1 MKNTFKSSKGITL
14 VALVITIIILLILA
28 GISISALTNTGIF
41 GKAKD
46 AKSKSELADAQEK
59 ITLLEHEW
67 QMESASNTNATLG
80 EFLAEKV
87 KDKTIDSYEAEGS
100 NYKVYIK
107 GYVGTFDKDGK
118 LVGKVEKAGPRP
130 TISNITIKSEDG
142 STDVA
147 DNSQKAGTKLQIN
160 FSSSIKDGTIKS
172 VTPAV
177 PYTTNGTEKSVTFTV
192 VGTVDKQ
199 DYTAQIPVSI
209 ENKYKVATPVNANT
223 IASATDTEKANNYYG
238 KSVNYTSTNGVT
250 GWKIFYAGKMTDA
263 TDETNN
269 IYLIAD
275 DYVDVAKL
283 PIGTDTS
290 GNPVG
295 SAPANTRTDYPKAA
309 PLNNIMDAY
318 STGSARITTDTIKK
332 LNKSFFIDKQY
343 TGVENSTVNPN
354 MKAVAYMLDTTAWST
369 FKDNNEDNNGKA
381 DYAIGGPT
389 LEMLFKSYNQKHPG
403 KNYEAQATSA
413 TGYQLRVNGGTWE
426 DCTDSNS
433 DYLDSS
439 DSLYVLP
446 RSKGADA
453 MWLAI
458 PSANNANFVLY
469 VRYGGGVGNDG
480 YGNNYN
486 GFRPLVCL
494 KSNVQLQESGDG
506 FSIK

>member
-177 PYTTNGTEKSVTFTV
+177 PYTTNGTETSVTFTV

-199 DYTAQIPVSI
+199 DYTVQIPVSI

-238 KSVNYTSTNGVT
+238 KSVNYTSANGVT
-250 GWKIFYAGKMTDA
+250 GWKIFYAD
-263 TDETNN
+263 TNN

-283 PIGTDTS
+283 PKGTNEA
-290 GNPVG
+290 GQPVG
-295 SAPANTRTDYPKAA
+295 SAPVNTNGLYPKAA
-309 PLNNIMDAY
+309 TFDNIMDAY
-318 STGSARITTDTIKK
+318 STGAARITTDTIKN
-332 LNKSFFIDKQY
+332 LNSSFFARSDA
-343 TGVENSTVNPN
+343 STNTNDN

-369 FKDNNEDNNGKA
+369 FKDSNGKA

-403 KNYEAQATSA
+403 KNYEAQATKA
-413 TGYQLRVNGGTWE
+413 EGYQLRVNGGTWKNN
-426 DCTDSNS
+426 TDSSS
-433 DYLDSS
+433 DYLDSN

-446 RSKGADA
+446 SSKGANA
-453 MWLAI
+453 MWLAS
-458 PSANNANFVLY
+458 PSALSTRYVLRVY
-469 VRYGGGVGNDG
+469 YDG
-480 YGNNYN
+480 YVGHSGYSLSSNGHY

>member
-41 GKAKD
+41 EKAKD
-46 AKSKSELADAQEK
+46 AKSKSELADVQEK
-59 ITLLEHEW
+59 ITLLEYEW
-67 QMESASNTNATLG
+67 QMKSASNTTLG

-118 LVGKVEKAGPRP
+118 LVGKVEKAGPHP

-199 DYTAQIPVSI
+199 DYTVQIPVSI
-209 ENKYKVATPVNANT
+209 ENKYKVATPVDANT

-238 KSVNYTSTNGVT
+238 KSVNYTSANGVT
-250 GWKIFYAGKMTDA
+250 GWKIFYADSS
-263 TDETNN
+263 N

-283 PIGTDTS
+283 PRGTDTS
-290 GNPVG
+290 GNSVG
-295 SAPANTRTDYPKAA
+295 NAPENTNTSYPKAA
-309 PLNNIMDAY
+309 PFNNVMDVY
-318 STGSARITTDTIKK
+318 STGAARITTDTIKK

-343 TGVENSTVNPN
+343 TGVKNSTVNPN

-369 FKDNNEDNNGKA
+369 FKDSNGKA

-389 LEMLFKSYNQKHPG
+389 IEMLMKSYSQKHNVQYKAEA
-403 KNYEAQATSA
+403 KNDTGNEGYKISKDNGANWYTSYSGMLS
-413 TGYQLRVNGGTWE
+413 T
-426 DCTDSNS
+426 
-433 DYLDSS
+433 S

-446 RSKGADA
+446 SSKGANA
-453 MWLAI
+453 MWVAG
-458 PSANNANFVLY
+458 PSVWNANDVMHVDYLGSVY
-469 VRYGGGVGNDG
+469 
-480 YGNNYN
+480 NYN
-486 GFRPLVCL
+486 YGHDNIGFRPLVCL

>member
-199 DYTAQIPVSI
+199 DYTAHIPVSI

-238 KSVNYTSTNGVT
+238 KSVNYTSANGVT
-250 GWKIFYAGKMTDA
+250 GWKIFYAD
-263 TDETNN
+263 TNN

-283 PIGTDTS
+283 PRGTDTS

-295 SAPANTRTDYPKAA
+295 NAPANTNTSYLKAA
-309 PLNNIMDAY
+309 PFDNIIDAY
-318 STGSARITTDTIKK
+318 STGAARITTDTIKN
-332 LNKSFFIDKQY
+332 LNSSFFARSDS
-343 TGVENSTVNPN
+343 STNTNNN

-369 FKDNNEDNNGKA
+369 FKDSNGKA

-403 KNYEAQATSA
+403 KNYEAQATKA
-413 TGYQLRVNGGTWE
+413 EGYQLRVNGGTWK
-426 DCTDSNS
+426 DYTDSSS

-446 RSKGADA
+446 SSKGANA
-453 MWLAI
+453 MWVAS
-458 PSANNANFVLY
+458 PSAYYTNHVMRVDCTGY
-469 VRYGGGVGNDG
+469 VS
-480 YGNNYN
+480 NNYYYN
-486 GFRPLVCL
+486 GNAGFRPLVCL

>member
-238 KSVNYTSTNGVT
+238 KSVNYTSANGVT
-250 GWKIFYAGKMTDA
+250 GWKIFYAD
-263 TDETNN
+263 TNN

-283 PIGTDTS
+283 PRGTDKS
-290 GNPVG
+290 GNSVG
-295 SAPANTRTDYPKAA
+295 NAPANTDISYKKAA
-309 PLNNIMDAY
+309 PLNNIMKAY
-318 STGSARITTDTIKK
+318 STGAARITTDTIKN
-332 LNKSFFIDKQY
+332 LNSSFFARSDSSKNTNY
-343 TGVENSTVNPN
+343 N
-354 MKAVAYMLDTTAWST
+354 MRAVAYMLDTTAWST
-369 FKDNNEDNNGKA
+369 FKDSNGKA

-389 LEMLFKSYNQKHPG
+389 LEMLFKSYNQKHPD

-413 TGYQLRVNGGTWE
+413 IGYQLRVNEGTWK
-426 DCTDSNS
+426 DYTDSSS

-446 RSKGADA
+446 SSKGASA
-453 MWLAI
+453 MWLAS
-458 PSANNANFVLY
+458 PSAYTASVMYVYCSGYVSTSDYDAND
-469 VRYGGGVGNDG
+469 R
-480 YGNNYN
+480 

>member
-41 GKAKD
+41 EKAKD
-46 AKSKSELADAQEK
+46 AKSKSELADVQEK
-59 ITLLEHEW
+59 ITLLEYEW
-67 QMESASNTNATLG
+67 QMKSASNTTLG

-118 LVGKVEKAGPRP
+118 LVGKVEKAGPHP

-177 PYTTNGTEKSVTFTV
+177 PYTTNGTETSVTFTV

-238 KSVNYTSTNGVT
+238 KSVNYTSANGVT
-250 GWKIFYAGKMTDA
+250 GWKIFYADSS
-263 TDETNN
+263 N

-283 PIGTDTS
+283 PRGTDTS
-290 GNPVG
+290 GKPVG
-295 SAPANTRTDYPKAA
+295 NAPANTNTSYPKAA
-309 PLNNIMDAY
+309 PFNNIMDAY
-318 STGSARITTDTIKK
+318 STGAARITTDTIKN
-332 LNKSFFIDKQY
+332 LNSSFFARSDA
-343 TGVENSTVNPN
+343 STNKNDN

-369 FKDNNEDNNGKA
+369 FKDSNGKA

-413 TGYQLRVNGGTWE
+413 TGYQLRVNGGTWKNY
-426 DCTDSNS
+426 TDSSS

-446 RSKGADA
+446 SSKGANA
-453 MWLAI
+453 MWLAS
-458 PSANNANFVLY
+458 PSAINTNLVMYVHYDGFVGY
-469 VRYGGGVGNDG
+469 NGYSNGG
-480 YGNNYN
+480 N

-494 KSNVQLQESGDG
+494 KSNIQLQESGDG

>member
-41 GKAKD
+41 GKAKE

-67 QMESASNTNATLG
+67 QMESASNKNATLG

-238 KSVNYTSTNGVT
+238 KSVNYTSTNRVT

-275 DYVDVAKL
+275 DYVDPDIL
-283 PIGTDTS
+283 PASTDAS
-290 GNPVG
+290 GVSTKNKPNITG
-295 SAPANTRTDYPKAA
+295 GGYPKAA
-309 PLNNIMDAY
+309 YFTNILNAY

-332 LNKSFFIDKQY
+332 LNSSFFARSDAS
-343 TGVENSTVNPN
+343 TNTNSN

-369 FKDNNEDNNGKA
+369 FKDSNGKA
-381 DYAIGGPT
+381 DYVIGGPT

-413 TGYQLRVNGGTWE
+413 TGYQLRVNGGTWK
-426 DCTDSNS
+426 DYTDSNS

-446 RSKGADA
+446 SSKGANA
-453 MWLAI
+453 MWLAS
-458 PSANNANFVLY
+458 PSATNTDGVMY
-469 VRYGGGVGNDG
+469 VACGGYVGNISNDHND
-480 YGNNYN
+480 Y

>member
-1 MKNTFKSSKGITL
+1 MLSKKNKGITL

-41 GKAKD
+41 GKAKE

-238 KSVNYTSTNGVT
+238 KSVNYTSAKGVT

-275 DYVDVAKL
+275 DYVDPDIL
-283 PIGTDTS
+283 PASTDASGVSTKNKPNIIGD
-290 GNPVG
+290 
-295 SAPANTRTDYPKAA
+295 DYPKAA
-309 PLNNIMDAY
+309 YFTNILNDY
-318 STGSARITTDTIKK
+318 STGSARITTNTIKK
-332 LNKSFFIDKQY
+332 LNSSFFARSDA
-343 TGVENSTVNPN
+343 STNTNDN

-369 FKDNNEDNNGKA
+369 FKDSNGKA

-389 LEMLFKSYNQKHPG
+389 LEMLFKSYNQKHPD

-413 TGYQLRVNGGTWE
+413 IGYQLRVNKGTWK
-426 DCTDSNS
+426 DYTDSSS

-446 RSKGADA
+446 SSKGADS
-453 MWLAI
+453 MWLAS
-458 PSANNANFVLY
+458 PSAHSTGY
-469 VRYGGGVGNDG
+469 VMNVFCNGDVTYGYYYTSNT
-480 YGNNYN
+480 

>member
-118 LVGKVEKAGPRP
+118 LVGKVEKVVSRP

-209 ENKYKVATPVNANT
+209 ENKYKVVNANT

-238 KSVNYTSTNGVT
+238 KSVNYTSANGVT
-250 GWKIFYAGKMTDA
+250 GWKIFYADSS
-263 TDETNN
+263 N

-283 PIGTDTS
+283 PRGTDKS
-290 GNPVG
+290 GNSVG
-295 SAPANTRTDYPKAA
+295 NPPANTDSSYPKAA
-309 PLNNIMDAY
+309 PLNKIMNAY
-318 STGSARITTDTIKK
+318 STGAARITTDTIKK

-369 FKDNNEDNNGKA
+369 FKDNNGKA

-413 TGYQLRVNGGTWE
+413 IGYQLRVNEGTWK
-426 DCTDSNS
+426 DYTDSSS

-446 RSKGADA
+446 SSKGASA
-453 MWLAI
+453 MWLAS
-458 PSANNANFVLY
+458 PSAYTASVMYVYCSGYVSVSDYDAND
-469 VRYGGGVGNDG
+469 R
-480 YGNNYN
+480 

-494 KSNVQLQESGDG
+494 KSNVQLLESGDG

>member
-46 AKSKSELADAQEK
+46 AKSKSELADVQEK
-59 ITLLEHEW
+59 ITLLEYEW
-67 QMESASNTNATLG
+67 QMKSASNTTLG

-118 LVGKVEKAGPRP
+118 LVGKVEKAGPHP

-238 KSVNYTSTNGVT
+238 KSVNYTSANGVT

-283 PIGTDTS
+283 PRGTDTS
-290 GNPVG
+290 GNSVG
-295 SAPANTRTDYPKAA
+295 SAPANTNTSYPKAA
-309 PLNNIMDAY
+309 PFNNIMDAY
-318 STGSARITTDTIKK
+318 STGAARITTDTIKK
-332 LNKSFFIDKQY
+332 LNKSFFIDKQF
-343 TGVENSTVNPN
+343 TGVKNSTVNPN

-389 LEMLFKSYNQKHPG
+389 IEMLMKSYSQKHNVQYKAEA
-403 KNYEAQATSA
+403 KNDTGHEGYKISKDNGENWSTSYSA
-413 TGYQLRVNGGTWE
+413 MLST
-426 DCTDSNS
+426 
-433 DYLDSS
+433 S

-446 RSKGADA
+446 SSKGANA
-453 MWLAI
+453 MWVAS
-458 PSANNANFVLY
+458 PSAYHAS
-469 VRYGGGVGNDG
+469 GVMNVFGSGVVGDYTCG
-480 YGNNYN
+480 TISF

>member
-46 AKSKSELADAQEK
+46 AKSKSELADVQEK
-59 ITLLEHEW
+59 ITLLEYEW
-67 QMESASNTNATLG
+67 QMKSASNTTLG

-118 LVGKVEKAGPRP
+118 LVGKVEKAGPHP

-238 KSVNYTSTNGVT
+238 KSVNYTSANGVT
-250 GWKIFYAGKMTDA
+250 GWKIFYAD
-263 TDETNN
+263 TNN

-283 PIGTDTS
+283 PKGTNEAGQS
-290 GNPVG
+290 VGN
-295 SAPANTRTDYPKAA
+295 APANRESSYPKAA
-309 PLNNIMDAY
+309 PLSNIMDAY
-318 STGSARITTDTIKK
+318 STGAARITTDTIKK
-332 LNKSFFIDKQY
+332 LNKSFFIDKKY
-343 TGVENSTVNPN
+343 TGVENSTVNDN

-369 FKDNNEDNNGKA
+369 FKDSNGKA

-389 LEMLFKSYNQKHPG
+389 IEMLMKSYSQKHNVQYKAKAVNDAG
-403 KNYEAQATSA
+403 TVGYKISKDNGVNWSTNYSA
-413 TGYQLRVNGGTWE
+413 MLST
-426 DCTDSNS
+426 
-433 DYLDSS
+433 S

-446 RSKGADA
+446 SSKGANA
-453 MWLAI
+453 MWVAS
-458 PSANNANFVLY
+458 PSANFVDS
-469 VRYGGGVGNDG
+469 VMGVYY
-480 YGNNYN
+480 YGNVNYN
-486 GFRPLVCL
+486 GCSNTTRGFRPLVCL

>member
-238 KSVNYTSTNGVT
+238 KSVNYTSANGVT
-250 GWKIFYAGKMTDA
+250 GWKIFYADSS
-263 TDETNN
+263 N

-275 DYVDVAKL
+275 TYVDVAKL
-283 PIGTDTS
+283 PRGTDTS

-295 SAPANTRTDYPKAA
+295 SAPVSIDSYYPKAV
-309 PLNNIMDAY
+309 PFNNIMDAY
-318 STGSARITTDTIKK
+318 STGAARITTDTIKK

-343 TGVENSTVNPN
+343 TGVKNSTVNPN

-369 FKDNNEDNNGKA
+369 FKDKNEKA
-381 DYAIGGPT
+381 DYVIGGPT
-389 LEMLFKSYNQKHPG
+389 IEMLMKSYSQKHNVQY
-403 KNYEAQATSA
+403 KAEAVND
-413 TGYQLRVNGGTWE
+413 TGYEGYKISIDNGANWDTFYY
-426 DCTDSNS
+426 DMLSTR
-433 DYLDSS
+433 

-446 RSKGADA
+446 ESKGTHG
-453 MWLAI
+453 MWIASPGDL
-458 PSANNANFVLY
+458 PENVMHVYYQGY
-469 VRYGGGVGNDG
+469 VNSISYFAS
-480 YGNNYN
+480 YL

>member
-1 MKNTFKSSKGITL
+1 MKSKFKNAKGITL

-67 QMESASNTNATLG
+67 QMESASNTNTTLG

-87 KDKTIDSYEAEGS
+87 KDKTIDSYEAEES

-177 PYTTNGTEKSVTFTV
+177 PYTTNGTETSVTFTV

-199 DYTAQIPVSI
+199 DYIAQIPVSI
-209 ENKYKVATPVNANT
+209 ENKYKVATPVDANT
-223 IASATDTEKANNYYG
+223 IASATDTEKANDYYG
-238 KSVNYTSTNGVT
+238 KSVNYTSANGVT

-283 PIGTDTS
+283 PKGTNEAGQS
-290 GNPVG
+290 VGN
-295 SAPANTRTDYPKAA
+295 APANTSTSYPKTASFK
-309 PLNNIMDAY
+309 NVISNY
-318 STGSARITTDTIKK
+318 STGSVRIRSKYPTAIQR
-332 LNKSFFIDKQY
+332 LNKSYFID
-343 TGVENSTVNPN
+343 NPTFSSGN
-354 MKAVAYMLDTTAWST
+354 NYSMKAVAYMLDTTAWST
-369 FKDNNEDNNGKA
+369 FKDRNEKA

-413 TGYQLRVNGGTWE
+413 TGYQLRVNGGRWS
-426 DCTDSNS
+426 DRISS
-433 DYLDSS
+433 PDYLDSN

-446 RSKGADA
+446 SSKGADA
-453 MWLAI
+453 MWVAS
-458 PSANNANFVLY
+458 PSAYDVYRVMIVDHYGY
-469 VRYGGGVGNDG
+469 VG
-480 YGNNYN
+480 YDYSYSTYY

>member
-46 AKSKSELADAQEK
+46 AKSKSELADVQEK
-59 ITLLEHEW
+59 ITLLEYEW
-67 QMESASNTNATLG
+67 QMKSASNATLG

-238 KSVNYTSTNGVT
+238 KSVNYTSANGVT
-250 GWKIFYAGKMTDA
+250 GWKIFYADSS
-263 TDETNN
+263 N

-283 PIGTDTS
+283 PRGTDTS
-290 GNPVG
+290 GNSVG
-295 SAPANTRTDYPKAA
+295 NAPANTNTSYPKAA
-309 PLNNIMDAY
+309 PFNNIMDAY
-318 STGSARITTDTIKK
+318 STGSARITTDTIKN
-332 LNKSFFIDKQY
+332 LNSSFFARSDA
-343 TGVENSTVNPN
+343 STNKNDN

-369 FKDNNEDNNGKA
+369 FKDSNGKA

-413 TGYQLRVNGGTWE
+413 TGYQLRVNGGTWKNY
-426 DCTDSNS
+426 TDSSS

-446 RSKGADA
+446 SSKGANA
-453 MWLAI
+453 MWVAS
-458 PSANNANFVLY
+458 PSAFNTNRVIY
-469 VRYGGGVGNDG
+469 VDYYGPV
-480 YGNNYN
+480 NYSTCDSSSL

>member
-46 AKSKSELADAQEK
+46 AKSKSELADVQEK
-59 ITLLEHEW
+59 ITLLEYEW
-67 QMESASNTNATLG
+67 QMKSASNTTLG

-118 LVGKVEKAGPRP
+118 LVGKVEKAGPHP

-238 KSVNYTSTNGVT
+238 KSVNYTSANGVT
-250 GWKIFYAGKMTDA
+250 GWKIFYADSS
-263 TDETNN
+263 N

-283 PIGTDTS
+283 PRGTDTS
-290 GNPVG
+290 GNSVG
-295 SAPANTRTDYPKAA
+295 SAPANTNTSYPKAA
-309 PLNNIMDAY
+309 PFNNIMDAY
-318 STGSARITTDTIKK
+318 STGAARITTDTIKK
-332 LNKSFFIDKQY
+332 LNSSFFARSDSSSN
-343 TGVENSTVNPN
+343 TNPN

-369 FKDNNEDNNGKA
+369 FKDNNGNNGKA

-413 TGYQLRVNGGTWE
+413 TGYQLRVNGGTWKY
-426 DCTDSNS
+426 DTDSSS
-433 DYLDSS
+433 DYLNSG

-446 RSKGADA
+446 NSKGANA
-453 MWLAI
+453 MWVAS
-458 PSANNANFVLY
+458 PSANNTLSVVNVIYYGY
-469 VRYGGGVGNDG
+469 VCSGNYFSD
-480 YGNNYN
+480 YN